1 VAASGV
7 TRFTEFGGIVVASAN
22 GVRFEE
28 TGGRAG
34 AMVARSTFTVAPDA
48 SIAGVVRVELGGQ
61 RVQAPVSLRI
71 SGTAVQPRFGR

>member
-1 VAASGV
+1 
-7 TRFTEFGGIVVASAN
+7 VVASAN

-34 AMVARSTFTVAPDA
+34 AMVARGNFTVAPDA

-61 RVQAPVSLRI
+61 RIQAPMTLRI
-71 SGTAVQPRFGR
+71 SGAAVKPRFGR

>member
-1 VAASGV
+1 V
-7 TRFTEFGGIVVASAN
+7 TRFTEFGGTVVASKS

-34 AMVARSTFTVAPDA
+34 AMVARSNFTVAPDA
-48 SIAGVVRVELGGQ
+48 SLAGVVRVELGGQ

-71 SGTAVQPRFGR
+71 SGTAAQPRFGR